1 MTRHNSGFRL
11 LATGQS
17 FDVGLT
23 AVSNRQGGG
32 AATVPPYSPYPT
44 AVEGKFFGSSS
55 ARFLQ
60 NQPRFGVP
68 VI

>member
-1 MTRHNSGFRL
+1 PTPHMTRHNSGFRP

-32 AATVPPYSPYPT
+32 AATVQPYSPHRT
-44 AVEGKFFGSSS
+44 AVDRNFFGSSS
-55 ARFLQ
+55 A
-60 NQPRFGVP
+60 
-68 VI
+68 